1 MWWEGYINLG
11 PDADTAPLMLGKEMY
26 CKTVNLVAKF
36 DPHRNCPEPGRENAT
51 CWVNRSFDR
60 EWYSMPNEEDE
71 WTQRCPIE
79 PVERMEFEE

>member
-1 MWWEGYINLG
+1 
-11 PDADTAPLMLGKEMY
+11 MLGKEMY